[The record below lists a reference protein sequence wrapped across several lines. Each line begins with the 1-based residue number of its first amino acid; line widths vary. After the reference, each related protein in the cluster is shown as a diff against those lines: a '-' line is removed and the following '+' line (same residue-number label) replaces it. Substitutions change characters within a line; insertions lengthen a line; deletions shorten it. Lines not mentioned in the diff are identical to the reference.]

1 MYLVTLMISRYEAQ
15 LQQLIDQTG
24 SFWLKNFPDSVTL
37 RLIDHHVHRLH
48 LLFLL
53 FGWLER
59 SPWRRNGG
67 VVFLDMSLYIFLPNL
82 RHNSISFVLSSHLSC
97 QYGVPED
104 AWHPDESTVLMI
116 LVHLTPFRYP
126 GSRAIAYRFRLLRWD
141 SINHIGKL
149 EPTLFRL
156 TITDDSQLRR
166 PSFCSMLQLRIFILR
181 SPSSVEWFPH
191 FKKHTRNIFEDP
203 FILPEHNNNNTR
215 IPKPFLVRQLSD
227 IDPF

>member
-1 MYLVTLMISRYEAQ
+1 MLYTHHIFLSSLYYNWTQYLVLGDLNDFQIWSTAPTAYRPNRFLLAQ
-15 LQQLIDQTG
+15 KL
-24 SFWLKNFPDSVTL
+24 P
-37 RLIDHHVHRLH
+37 RLSHTSTHWSSCSPPPPP
-48 LLFLL
+48 FLL
-53 FGWLER
+53 FGWLGR

-141 SINHIGKL
+141 SINHIGK
-149 EPTLFRL
+149 
-156 TITDDSQLRR
+156 
-166 PSFCSMLQLRIFILR
+166 
-181 SPSSVEWFPH
+181 
-191 FKKHTRNIFEDP
+191 
-203 FILPEHNNNNTR
+203 
-215 IPKPFLVRQLSD
+215 
-227 IDPF
+227 